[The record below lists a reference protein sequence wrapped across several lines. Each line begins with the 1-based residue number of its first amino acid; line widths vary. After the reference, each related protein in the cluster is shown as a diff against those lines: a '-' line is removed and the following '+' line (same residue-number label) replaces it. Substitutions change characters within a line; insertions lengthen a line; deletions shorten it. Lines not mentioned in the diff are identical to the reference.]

1 MTPQERRERKSL
13 AQSIR
18 LNADGR
24 PKQTPP
30 QSRASLMRPVK
41 APSLE
46 SEIKSCGDKE
56 LQDFAKRHWDRTWK
70 NLFDIRLDMTIARK
84 RGVR

>member
-1 MTPQERRERKSL
+1 MTPQERR
-13 AQSIR
+13 SIR

-24 PKQTPP
+24 PKQKPT